1 MTTNSRGDM
10 SAFAENFPHEDFF
23 MQQARKNGAEVGAPD
38 PTVGVGGLINFM
50 VGLISAK
57 SIVEIGTGSG
67 VSGLWIFNGAPKDAT
82 FTSIDSERE
91 HSASAK
97 EILEDPACTLKW
109 VARRHP
115 EKEHRPVSRVLG
127 LDRDEGIFVA
137 ENLLCGAWFKANK
150 VDVIIDF
157 SHSTASRH
165 YSAATSQGV
174 RIVSAVS
181 KYEPEDRACLTPAA
195 CWAAVLHSPNIT
207 LGINCLMHVA
217 KLLRRIIPEADI
229 EIIEEHFRNK
239 KETSGT
245 ALKMAESLGLNPE
258 TQVNSIRVGGIV
270 GRHEII
276 FGLPFQTLRLVH
288 DSVSRSAFGRGA
300 IFAAK
305 WLVDQEPGLYT
316 MEQMINEKFSQAQ
329 SLADMDAERSFA
341 AP

>member
-1 MTTNSRGDM
+1 MLTI
-10 SAFAENFPHEDFF
+10 
-23 MQQARKNGAEVGAPD
+23 
-38 PTVGVGGLINFM
+38 GLLGF
-50 VGLISAK
+50 GR
-57 SIVEIGTGSG
+57 TGQL
-67 VSGLWIFNGAPKDAT
+67 V
-82 FTSIDSERE
+82 
-91 HSASAK
+91 AK
-97 EILEDPACTLKW
+97 EILEDPACVLKW

-115 EKEHRPVSRVLG
+115 ERDHRPVSRVLG
-127 LDRDEGIFVA
+127 LDRDEGRFVA
-137 ENLLCGAWFKANK
+137 ENLLCGAWFRANR

-157 SHSTASRH
+157 SHSNSARH
-165 YSAATSQGV
+165 YSAATSQGI

-207 LGINCLMHVA
+207 LGINCQMHVA

-245 ALKMAESLGLNPE
+245 ALKMAENLGLNPE

-288 DSVSRSAFGRGA
+288 ESVSRSAFGRGA

-305 WLVDQEPGLYT
+305 WLQEQGPGFFT
-316 MEQMINEKFSQAQ
+316 MEQLITEKFTQAQ
-329 SLADMDAERSFA
+329 SLAEADCQN
-341 AP
+341 PV